1 MKVWTDGSLAR
12 RSPAVLYRAGLTI
25 PYCTIVPYRTI
36 PGRHCDTCYV
46 VHSLTSRVLLKK
58 YKQCSKCLVRASSG
72 EREGAT
78 PLIYFYNH
86 L

>member
-12 RSPAVLYRAGLTI
+12 RSPAVLYRAG
-25 PYCTIVPYRTI
+25 RTI
-36 PGRHCDTCYV
+36 LYRAGPYHTGPALRHV